1 MINFL
6 SAESF
11 QIWDEMHVFISD
23 SVEISETHHPK
34 RHCVYQMEFYDKI
47 GPIGE
52 GTYGVV
58 MKCRHKESGQIVAIK
73 KFKESEEDQQIRKT
87 AMREIRMLK
96 VNKIL
101 NT

>member
-1 MINFL
+1 MLNL
-6 SAESF
+6 LDLDLPKKNVRNASF
-11 QIWDEMHVFISD
+11 RNVIVFI
-23 SVEISETHHPK
+23 
-34 RHCVYQMEFYDKI
+34 CQMEFYDKI

-58 MKCRHKESGQIVAIK
+58 MKCKHKESGQIVAIK

-96 VNKIL
+96 VNIKS
-101 NT
+101 